1 MNKFLI
7 DTNVVL
13 DVLLRRVPFYA
24 DALMIFALI
33 EDGLIQGC
41 ISASAFTDIH
51 YLLRKAMKDEVLT
64 QAALVDLRRL
74 FSIVAVTER
83 EIDLALSLGW
93 SDFEDAVQFA
103 AAVQANLSGI
113 ISRNTKDYQN
123 SIIAVYDPATFLK
136 RYNFLRK

>member
-33 EDGLIQGC
+33 EDGVIQGC

-51 YLLRKAMKDEVLT
+51 YLLRKVLKDEVLT
-64 QAALVDLRRL
+64 QAVLVDLRRL

-93 SDFEDAVQFA
+93 PDFEDAVQFA

-113 ISRNTKDYQN
+113 ISRNPKDYQN
-123 SIIAVYDPATFLK
+123 STILVYDPATFLK
-136 RYNFLRK
+136 RY